1 MEQSPA
7 NLPVLVLSNSGTGT
21 GTGGMAV
28 ATAAV
33 FRYLVE
39 VKIND

>member
-21 GTGGMAV
+21 GTGGMA
-28 ATAAV
+28 ATTAAV

-39 VKIND
+39 VKINE